1 MNRKPILFHTLL
13 ATLLTVLAF
22 TAIATAQTSKQAAFS
37 NIHIRNFG
45 QLDARFYRG
54 AQPKEQ
60 DYKDLAA
67 LGVKTIIDPREDPT
81 SYERR
86 DTEALGMRYINI
98 PMVD

>member
-1 MNRKPILFHTLL
+1 MSRKTTFFRTLL
-13 ATLLTVLAF
+13 ATLVTVLAF
-22 TAIATAQTSKQAAFS
+22 TAIATAQTSKQAPFS
-37 NIHIRNFG
+37 NIHIKNFG
-45 QLDARFYRG
+45 QMDARFYRG

-67 LGVKTIIDPREDPT
+67 LGVKTIIDLRSDPT

-98 PMVD
+98 PM